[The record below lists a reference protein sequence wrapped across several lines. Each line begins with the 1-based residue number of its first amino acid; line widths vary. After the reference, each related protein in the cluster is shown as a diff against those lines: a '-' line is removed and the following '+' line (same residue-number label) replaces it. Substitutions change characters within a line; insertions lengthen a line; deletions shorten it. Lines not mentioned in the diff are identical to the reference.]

1 MDFNDFVFHIIE
13 LIAALSG
20 SYYYLKTKDQS
31 VRPFIW
37 FLWVIVFVETFG
49 MYGYILL
56 NNYDNEIF
64 IWIKN
69 SVFCRNTWLYNIYDL
84 STLFFLGLFF
94 KRILK
99 NNVSKKL
106 VNFIIVFITC
116 STILYF
122 CLSGNFFRAS
132 IPYDFLMQTL
142 AIFTFVMLYYY
153 ELLNSDKI
161 LFFYKSPIFYLSSGV
176 LLWHLS
182 VSPLFIFDG
191 YFYEINKDFIEF
203 QTLYLLI
210 ANILLYSCYTFGFLY
225 TLQFYKEQSVVKK

>member
-1 MDFNDFVFHIIE
+1 MNFNDFVFHIIE
-13 LIAALSG
+13 LIAAFSG
-20 SYYYLKTKDQS
+20 SYYYLKTKDKS
-31 VRPFIW
+31 VKPFIW
-37 FLWVIVFVETFG
+37 FLWVIVVVETFG

-69 SVFCRNTWLYNIYDL
+69 SVFCRNTWLYNIYNL
-84 STLFFLGLFF
+84 STLFILGLFF

-106 VNFIIVFITC
+106 VTFIVVFITC

-122 CLSGNFFRAS
+122 SLSGNFFIAS

-142 AIFTFVMLYYY
+142 AIFVFVMLYYF

-161 LFFYKSPIFYLSSGV
+161 LFFYKSPIFYLSTGV
-176 LLWHLS
+176 LLWFLC

-191 YFYEINKDFIEF
+191 YLYEINKDFLEF

-225 TLQFYKEQSVVKK
+225 PLHIRKQSVTKR